1 MLNSLRNS
9 SGDECKGCNDDGKED
24 EEEEEEFHGNNH
36 FRKKIPKNSEGSTV
50 LLGGIPN
57 LQVRLNYYSDIY
69 LILDEN
75 EPNIFSTPSPSSC
88 AWTRRVRW
96 GT

>member
-1 MLNSLRNS
+1 MAPRAKGQQKACLNFKMLNSLRNS
-9 SGDECKGCNDDGKED
+9 SGDECKGCNDDGKE

-57 LQVRLNYYSDIY
+57 LQVGYIY
-69 LILDEN
+69 
-75 EPNIFSTPSPSSC
+75 
-88 AWTRRVRW
+88 
-96 GT
+96 